1 MSNPNFFSD
10 PGYTTIV
17 LTSTLDDD
25 VNTIQ
30 TSILIN
36 NASNFPTKGQV
47 LIDSEI
53 ILYNSKNGNNLENC
67 YRSNPEVHSI
77 GSIITLLGRYSDAP
91 IQHQQINSGWYK
103 ERGNSN
109 KTLRIGDS
117 NLMMPGTIR
126 FNESNTIF
134 QGFNGNE
141 WVDFNATQG
150 PTGDP
155 GLNASQLFN
164 FINLPVIQDSPR
176 GEVFQSSG
184 TTNVFLRSI
193 QGSIVDIN
201 AGLTALSL
209 TVENETNYVKLTPQP
224 RPYVWDFTL
233 NNNLSYLRS
242 LVTDTKFKAY
252 GTVGKWIV
260 KNGSQIKAGMAVR
273 LTVDVT
279 LTKMVIE
286 PYTYSNVNNFF
297 NLPTNQTGLGFLGI
311 ALENKTGDSYGQS
324 CEVCTEGITTAII
337 GDNSNPP
344 SNGIQSKSEISP
356 GLYAFINYNGS
367 IFSPNNLTSVISILP
382 IAGYWVDKISL
393 SYYTSGNVVNN
404 NLGLFYVKGGI
415 NI

>member
-1 MSNPNFFSD
+1 MSNSNFFAD

-17 LTSTLDDD
+17 LTSSLDED

-30 TSILIN
+30 TTIN
-36 NASNFPTKGQV
+36 ITNGLNFPSKGQI

-53 ILYNSKNGNNLENC
+53 IVYTSKYGNTLEGC
-67 YRSNPEVHSI
+67 YRSNPESHSN
-77 GSIITLLGRYSDAP
+77 GSIVTLFGRNPEAP
-91 IQHQQINSGWYK
+91 IQSQQINSGWYK
-103 ERGNSN
+103 ERGNSS

-126 FNESNTIF
+126 FNEYETLF

-141 WVDFNATQG
+141 WVSFNSERG
-150 PTGDP
+150 PTGLP
-155 GLNASQLFN
+155 GLNASQIFN
-164 FINLPVIQDSPR
+164 FTNLPAIEDSPR
-176 GEVFQSSG
+176 GEIFQSSG
-184 TTNVFLRSI
+184 TTSVYLRTI

-201 AGLTALSL
+201 AGLTTLSL

-233 NNNLSYLRS
+233 NNNISYLKS
-242 LVTDTKFKAY
+242 SVSDFKFKAF

-260 KNGSQIKAGMAVR
+260 KNGETIKAGMAVK
-273 LTVDVT
+273 LDVSSGQ
-279 LTKMVIE
+279 MVIK
-286 PYTYSNVNNFF
+286 PFIYTKISDFTLSSN
-297 NLPTNQTGLGFLGI
+297 QDGLGFLGI
-311 ALENKTGDSYGQS
+311 ALENKTGGYS

-337 GDNSNPP
+337 GDNGASP
-344 SNGIQSKSEISP
+344 NGILSKSAIAP

-367 IFSPNNLTSVISILP
+367 VFSPNNLTSVMSILP
-382 IAGYWVDKISL
+382 IGGYWAETNSL
-393 SYYTSGNVVNN
+393 DMYLSGNVGDN